1 MSTLKADTITKVNGD
16 PVLSGRVVTLSQ
28 YTSSN
33 YSVGG
38 SAPRVID
45 TFTFVKKYSSSL
57 STVFGIFGVNNLQ
70 EGSQAQRYT
79 VRRDGSTEVGM
90 YRLRHGNSGWSMSL
104 DTFTWTDGG
113 AGAGTISYTLRIE
126 EYVTQFYYNY
136 PTNLSGSPNGLSTF
150 TIMEI
155 LN

>member
-1 MSTLKADTITKVNGD
+1 MSTLKANDITKVNGD
-16 PVLSGRVVTLSQ
+16 PVLSGRVVTLTQ
-28 YTSSN
+28 YTSSS
-33 YSVGG
+33 YAVGG
-38 SAPRVID
+38 AAPRVID
-45 TFTFVKKYSSSL
+45 SFNFTKKFSSSI

-70 EGSQAQRYT
+70 ESSQAQRYT
-79 VRRDGSTEVGM
+79 VYRGSSPEVGM

-104 DTFTWTDGG
+104 DTFTWTDTG
-113 AGAGTISYTLRIE
+113 AAAGVITYNLRIE
-126 EYVTQFYYNY
+126 EYVSQFYYNY